1 MQRNRSNRSV
11 MPEDRDMDAEFGDDE
26 DTDDEVSL
34 APSDATNED
43 YYEALE
49 VLNQH
54 EFIAKSTSPEE
65 LELLGER
72 IEYCQEPPEEGD
84 LSNESENLSEVEGD
98 DYEQPRSRLPAPRPL
113 QRGFSL
119 WSVLKNA
126 IGKDLN
132 HITMP
137 ATINEPLSVLQR
149 CAEELQYSHLL
160 EKASQHEDSVERLVW
175 VSIFACATYHG
186 SIHRDAKPFNP
197 LLGETYEWQ
206 SLDGHLRFIA
216 EQVSHHPPILAFH
229 SENVSSDYSIYGE
242 VEIKNRFW
250 GKSVEVFPAGRVHLH
265 MPRFADHFTWS
276 KITTCIH
283 NVVVGKLW
291 IDNYGEIMI
300 RNHTTGDI
308 SRIRFHKAT
317 SKEQGRLTGK
327 VFDKNGIL
335 MCSLLGN
342 YMKQISIIPETS
354 WTQRSAYGD
363 SKCLWKCPA
372 LPEDYEQQYCFS
384 RFTIG
389 LNELTPE
396 LRDSLPPTD
405 SRFRPDQRGLED
417 GDLEKATP
425 EKIRLE
431 EKQRE
436 ASRRRRENGE
446 EWTCMWFQQRVPGV
460 SQVTTAGETDEEP
473 TWVFNGEYWR
483 AREKQDWRK
492 CPDIM

>member
-1 MQRNRSNRSV
+1 MQLHVMTWNTNGLQTSRTRVSRRMLMRKDLQRNVVGDIDVLMIWEHKIAQPFGNLMRAGFRTFWEPVMGPSSRSGGVCIFVGERLLSSV
-11 MPEDRDMDAEFGDDE
+11 RHHSTLIAGRALYVAIDIE
-26 DTDDEVSL
+26 DTLVGFLSIYAPNTPRKKANFWSQLIETLPIVS
-34 APSDATNED
+34 TW
-43 YYEALE
+43 
-49 VLNQH
+49 
-54 EFIAKSTSPEE
+54 II
-65 LELLGER
+65 G
-72 IEYCQEPPEEGD
+72 GD
-84 LSNESENLSEVEGD
+84 FNNIESETLPIVSTWIIGGDFNNIESNSDWCSET
-98 DYEQPRSRLPAPRPL
+98 R
-113 QRGFSL
+113 
-119 WSVLKNA
+119 
-126 IGKDLN
+126 
-132 HITMP
+132 
-137 ATINEPLSVLQR
+137 
-149 CAEELQYSHLL
+149 
-160 EKASQHEDSVERLVW
+160 
-175 VSIFACATYHG
+175 
-186 SIHRDAKPFNP
+186 
-197 LLGETYEWQ
+197 
-206 SLDGHLRFIA
+206 
-216 EQVSHHPPILAFH
+216 PILSLISPH
-229 SENVSSDYSIYGE
+229 EQDE
-242 VEIKNRFW
+242 WDRFLLATDTTDAWHVLSFGRSQGSLSFSW
-250 GKSVEVFPAGRVHLH
+250 GFRGQVFPAGRVHLH
-265 MPRFADHFTWS
+265 MPRFADHYTWS

-291 IDNYGEIMI
+291 IDNYGEIVI

-342 YMKQISIIPETS
+342 YMNQISIIPETS
-354 WTQRSAYGD
+354 WTRRSAYGD
-363 SKCLWKCPA
+363 TKCLWKCPA

-436 ASRRRRENGE
+436 ASRRRRENGD

-460 SQVTTAGETDEEP
+460 SQVNTAGEADEEP